1 MKKYGV
7 FISLGL
13 ELTGL
18 VFLGTWIGS
27 WLEKKYPTGGIILV
41 GALFLA
47 FSAWILRM
55 VLGLRKFA
63 KDKENNN

>member
-13 ELTGL
+13 ELTAL
-18 VFLGTWIGS
+18 VFVATWIGS
-27 WLEKKYPTGGIILV
+27 WLEKKYPSEGLIIV
-41 GALFLA
+41 GLLFLA
-47 FSAWILRM
+47 FTAWTLRM

-63 KDKENNN
+63 KDKENKN